1 MKALRHIFLVITS
14 TGLLLVSNNAGRAAE
29 QIEIPSFLRVPV
41 FNSTERPVVADVQ
54 SGFITATIEMQQEDG
69 RWRAVG
75 KLRAPTRACAIPEL
89 SEGEIWQFIIPDFG
103 SGVLATVRLAVGM
116 SGEIIYS
123 QPFAAHVDPLIS
135 NRSTDCWL
143 ARIRPAPPEQGP
155 ILLVAAK
162 DKPGR

>member
-1 MKALRHIFLVITS
+1 MKALNRIFLVIAS
-14 TGLLLVSNNAGRAAE
+14 TGLLLVSDNAGLAAE

-41 FNSTERPVVADVQ
+41 VNNSKQPVVADVQ

-69 RWRAVG
+69 RWRSVG

-103 SGVLATVRLAVGM
+103 SGVLARVRVAVGM

-135 NRSTDCWL
+135 NSSMDCWM
-143 ARIRPAPPEQGP
+143 ARIGSAQRHRGP
-155 ILLVAAK
+155 IIVAAESK
-162 DKPGR
+162 SGR

>member
-1 MKALRHIFLVITS
+1 MKALNRMLLVIAS
-14 TGLLLVSNNAGRAAE
+14 TGGLLVFDDAGRAAE
-29 QIEIPSFLRVPV
+29 QIEIPSFLRVLV
-41 FNSTERPVVADVQ
+41 VNNSEQPVVADVQ

-103 SGVLATVRLAVGM
+103 SGVLARVRLAVGM
-116 SGEIIYS
+116 SGGTIYS

-135 NRSTDCWL
+135 NSSMDCWM
-143 ARIRPAPPEQGP
+143 ARIGPAQRHRGP
-155 ILLVAAK
+155 IIVAAESK
-162 DKPGR
+162 SGR